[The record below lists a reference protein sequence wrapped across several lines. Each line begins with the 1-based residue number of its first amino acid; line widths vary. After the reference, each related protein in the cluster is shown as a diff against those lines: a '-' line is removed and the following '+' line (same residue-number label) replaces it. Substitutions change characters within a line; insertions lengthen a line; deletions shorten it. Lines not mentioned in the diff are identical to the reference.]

1 MFKKF
6 NGEKISSI
14 SKYVKKYVATH
25 KNIDVIVATDSQTRG
40 YSTVFATIIAMY
52 DRGTDGH
59 GHGAHCIV
67 RRWRVTPKY
76 SKEMKDVRL
85 LKEVEESVNVAKE
98 LRDGGAHVTYVDID
112 INPKKGAGSNPVF
125 NSAVSMVNWEGF
137 ECRWKTL
144 APLAT
149 TLADHVVK
157 H

>member
-6 NGEKISSI
+6 NGEKIPSI

-67 RRWRVTPKY
+67 NRWKVTPKY
-76 SKEMKDVRL
+76 PKEMKDTRL
-85 LKEVEESVNVAKE
+85 LDEVKESIKVAKE
-98 LRDGGAHVTYVDID
+98 LKNGGVHVTYVDID
-112 INPKKGAGSNPVF
+112 INPKKNAGSNSVF
-125 NSAVSMVNWEGF
+125 SSAVSMVNWDGF
-137 ECRWKTL
+137 ECRWKNL